1 MGKITNSANLMSI
14 LRIGF
19 VPVFLAVLFQGF
31 TTNNMFLRVWAI
43 LLFGLI
49 CGTDVFDGI
58 VARKFN
64 QTSRIGEWLDL
75 TADLIFLLATYS
87 LLFVVGIAPVWM
99 IALILMKFLDYVVTS
114 HFLKSVAPEKLFV
127 HDLIG
132 RTVIFLYI
140 VTIGAILVNGLFE
153 FELLNDKLIRGT
165 FLFLLVFSLFSSV
178 YRIWL
183 VLVKR
188 NVLYR
193 FWLTG
198 IK

>member
-132 RTVIFLYI
+132 RAVIFLYI

-193 FWLTG
+193 FWLIG